1 MNNRFSPAKR
11 ENNSQRDFIIINR
24 RQAKHFP
31 AAPHEAE
38 SEFSALAEL
47 VAGRVDGADIVVIGF
62 AETAV
67 ALGAYVA
74 EALGGFYISTTREPL
89 PAHFG
94 RRLFSERHSHATEH
108 TLCVRDDDVL
118 RRARAVVLVD
128 DEYTTGRTAAALAD
142 SLRGLIQSDCRII
155 AAALCASAESAR
167 LFAQRGIELC
177 AAHDFAQAF
186 GGREPSAL
194 LAQEFLPDEAPA
206 RRAPDVTLSVNALYD
221 ARRGTDARRL
231 FDEAESLCGELCADI
246 LPLVQKGELIEIIG
260 TEELCLPPLILGRML
275 EERGYRVLVHGQTR
289 SPMLPSAAQGYPI
302 RSRHTLSSLYDPQ
315 RRVYLYNSVPCALS
329 VVMTDAP
336 DPSDEAVE
344 TLCGAAGGAR
354 TALCR
359 WRAQRVR
366 TSILHEDAEILL
378 KDITG
383 RLTPLPARER
393 EPLIRSGVHYSELL
407 PAEYEPSEEYLRL
420 YKRGL
425 SEWAGVTAAAVER
438 VSRLIMELRG
448 RRVALVSLARAGTPV
463 GVLIKRCIKRLFGV
477 DAAHYSISIVRGRGI
492 DRNAMRY
499 ILARHSPGSV
509 QFVDGWTGKGAIVRQ
524 LEEALAQFPEN
535 ERPDSRAAVL
545 SDPAGLCDICGTHD
559 DIFLPCSCLNS
570 VVSGLFSRTVLRP
583 DLIGQNDFH
592 GAHYFAELAG
602 RDRTYEF
609 INAVESR
616 FGCGEAAEPSAIG
629 GSGTDRASGATRA
642 SGANEAL
649 EIAQAFGVEDINLVK
664 PSIGETTRVLLRRIP
679 RLVLLRDP
687 DSPLTAHIRELA
699 AEKGVEVRQYPL
711 RHYRACGII
720 AGAEL

>member
-1 MNNRFSPAKR
+1 M
-11 ENNSQRDFIIINR
+11 
-24 RQAKHFP
+24 
-31 AAPHEAE
+31 
-38 SEFSALAEL
+38 
-47 VAGRVDGADIVVIGF
+47 
-62 AETAV
+62 
-67 ALGAYVA
+67 
-74 EALGGFYISTTREPL
+74 
-89 PAHFG
+89 
-94 RRLFSERHSHATEH
+94 
-108 TLCVRDDDVL
+108 
-118 RRARAVVLVD
+118 
-128 DEYTTGRTAAALAD
+128 
-142 SLRGLIQSDCRII
+142 
-155 AAALCASAESAR
+155 
-167 LFAQRGIELC
+167 
-177 AAHDFAQAF
+177 
-186 GGREPSAL
+186 
-194 LAQEFLPDEAPA
+194 
-206 RRAPDVTLSVNALYD
+206 
-221 ARRGTDARRL
+221 
-231 FDEAESLCGELCADI
+231 
-246 LPLVQKGELIEIIG
+246 
-260 TEELCLPPLILGRML
+260 
-275 EERGYRVLVHGQTR
+275 
-289 SPMLPSAAQGYPI
+289 
-302 RSRHTLSSLYDPQ
+302 
-315 RRVYLYNSVPCALS
+315 
-329 VVMTDAP
+329 
-336 DPSDEAVE
+336 
-344 TLCGAAGGAR
+344 
-354 TALCR
+354 
-359 WRAQRVR
+359 
-366 TSILHEDAEILL
+366 
-378 KDITG
+378 
-383 RLTPLPARER
+383 
-393 EPLIRSGVHYSELL
+393 HYSELL

-420 YKRGL
+420 YRRGL

-477 DAAHYSISIVRGRGI
+477 DAAHYSISIIRGRGI

-509 QFVDGWTGKGAIVRQ
+509 QFADGWTGKGAIVRQ

-535 ERPDSRAAVL
+535 ERPDSRVAVL

-583 DLIGQNDFH
+583 DLIGQSDFH

-616 FGCGEAAEPSAIG
+616 FGCGEAAEPSAVDG
-629 GSGTDRASGATRA
+629 DGSGAD
-642 SGANEAL
+642 EAL